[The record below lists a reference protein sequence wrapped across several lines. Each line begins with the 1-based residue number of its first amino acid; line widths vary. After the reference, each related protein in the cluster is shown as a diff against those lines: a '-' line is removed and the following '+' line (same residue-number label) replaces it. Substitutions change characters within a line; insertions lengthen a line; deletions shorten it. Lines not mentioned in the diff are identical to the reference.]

1 MSFHLYSCMFLLNV
15 TISGQEVS
23 CLAQRVSIQLCQ
35 DTYSCHQAGIHPS
48 AAAVITPSLAEAAFA
63 VLNGV
68 LDVSSDLATGFL
80 LACNVEVWYDTQKAS
95 SSNECSP
102 QGVPDE
108 KMKNN

>member
-1 MSFHLYSCMFLLNV
+1 MFFLNV

-23 CLAQRVSIQLCQ
+23 RLAQRVSIQLCQ

-48 AAAVITPSLAEAAFA
+48 AAAVNTPSLAEVAFA

-68 LDVSSDLATGFL
+68 LDISSDFTTGFL
-80 LACNVEVWYDTQKAS
+80 LACNVEVWYDIQKAS
-95 SSNECSP
+95 SSYECSP

-108 KMKNN
+108 KMMNN